1 MAQPIQ
7 IGVPMT
13 SWDVGDMLA
22 GSSQGRAVR
31 VPGSISPELMVFA
44 QKGDGKKSS
53 VPFWTSVG
61 SIIPGLAAIAT
72 SGSANDLIA
81 GTIPPLRF
89 PALTGDVTTP
99 RGSLATTISPNA
111 VSNGKL
117 AKMPPMTIK
126 GNNSIL
132 DADPKDLTVAEVNA
146 MGIGGG
152 GGGSG
157 TVTSVGLSM
166 PTIFSV
172 AGSPVTAAGTFT
184 VTLAN
189 EAANTVWAGPATG
202 APATPTFRALVIA
215 DIPSLATLY
224 QPIDATLTA
233 LSALADAVG
242 FLHNDGAGNLTW
254 AAAGTGTVTSVS
266 VVSANGF
273 AGTVA
278 TATTTP
284 AITLSTSITGVLKG
298 NGTALSAAVAAT
310 DYVAPGAITADG
322 ITMSTARL
330 LGRTTAGTGA
340 IEEIT
345 VGSGLTLS
353 AGALTATGGT
363 GDFVGPASAT
373 DNAVVR
379 FDGTTGKLGQNS
391 LFIVDDSGNVS
402 DGGTLPAN
410 TALYFERTG
419 FAIAT
424 LNSTGQDA
432 RLRLQ
437 RADNTKSA
445 WLEFIRNDNGT
456 EWLMGAPWNGT
467 TPSGTEFTI
476 DYWDGSVEHPFFLL
490 STAGALKFNAYTTA
504 GLLSND
510 ASGNVTTATVG
521 SGLSLSAGV
530 LSATGGGGTPA
541 GSNTQIQFN
550 NSGAFGASAD
560 LTWGGS
566 TSGLTVSG
574 NPLAGTNPTF
584 KITDSNANEP
594 VWMRVEQSNI
604 SAAFELGVA
613 GAAGQFLTDAHAGD
627 GIFKG
632 FGAGGPGMA
641 IGGGPTSPAT
651 SLYIKY
657 VSGSKG
663 RVIVGGVTD
672 DGANDLQV
680 LDNAFIKNSLTIGNG
695 LGAGPFLKINSSTY
709 TLLQYARG
717 GASKFSTGTANAA
730 NDFITGTVQDDMA
743 FKSDASKSIVFS
755 TDNGTSILMKLI
767 AGQGGIFLGDQSGTP
782 STPTGGGVLFV
793 SSGALKW
800 IGSSGTI
807 TTIAAA

>member
-132 DADPKDLTVAEVNA
+132 PDDPKDLTVAEVNA

-184 VTLAN
+184 VTLAT
-189 EAANTVWAGPATG
+189 EAANTVWAGPGTG
-202 APATPTFRALVIA
+202 APATPTFRGLVIA

-242 FLHNDGAGNLTW
+242 FLHNDGAGMLAWST
-254 AAAGTGTVTSVS
+254 A
-266 VVSANGF
+266 VVPG
-273 AGTVA
+273 
-278 TATTTP
+278 
-284 AITLSTSITGVLKG
+284 SITTSGL
-298 NGTALSAAVAAT
+298 TQ
-310 DYVAPGAITADG
+310 
-322 ITMSTARL
+322 STARI

-345 VGSGLTLS
+345 VGSGLTLT
-353 AGALTATGGT
+353 AGALTATGGGT

-391 LFIVDDSGNVS
+391 TVTIDDNGNTVIGTSTPAGIGLTFQTSAYGFIQFKRSGTANASWGVAGGANDFITGSVVDDMC
-402 DGGTLPAN
+402 
-410 TALYFERTG
+410 Y
-419 FAIAT
+419 
-424 LNSTGQDA
+424 
-432 RLRLQ
+432 
-437 RADNTKSA
+437 
-445 WLEFIRNDNGT
+445 RNDANKNIIFSTDNG
-456 EWLMGAPWNGT
+456 A
-467 TPSGTEFTI
+467 S
-476 DYWDGSVEHPFFLL
+476 
-490 STAGALKFNAYTTA
+490 AGLKIIAATNLIQIPKYTTA

-632 FGAGGPGMA
+632 FGVGGPGMA
-641 IGGGPTSPAT
+641 IGGGPISPAT

-657 VSGSKG
+657 VSGAKG

-672 DGANDLQV
+672 DGTNDLQV

-695 LGAGPFLKINSSTY
+695 SGAGPFLKINSSTY
-709 TLLQYARG
+709 TLLQYARAG
-717 GASKFSTGTANAA
+717 SSKFSTGTANAT
-730 NDFITGTVQDDMA
+730 NDFITGTVQDDIA
-743 FKSDASKSIVFS
+743 FKSDASKSILFS
-755 TDNGTSILMKLI
+755 TDNGSGFAMRLG
-767 AGQGGIFLGDQSGTP
+767 AG
-782 STPTGGGVLFV
+782 TGGAIEFGQLTLTTGL
-793 SSGALKW
+793 S
-800 IGSSGTI
+800 I
-807 TTIAAA
+807 TTATKTFPLTINGTVVNVLCQ

>member
-1 MAQPIQ
+1 MMAWS
-7 IGVPMT
+7 T
-13 SWDVGDMLA
+13 
-22 GSSQGRAVR
+22 AV
-31 VPGSISPELMVFA
+31 VPGSI
-44 QKGDGKKSS
+44 
-53 VPFWTSVG
+53 T
-61 SIIPGLAAIAT
+61 T
-72 SGSANDLIA
+72 SG
-81 GTIPPLRF
+81 
-89 PALTGDVTTP
+89 LT
-99 RGSLATTISPNA
+99 
-111 VSNGKL
+111 
-117 AKMPPMTIK
+117 
-126 GNNSIL
+126 
-132 DADPKDLTVAEVNA
+132 
-146 MGIGGG
+146 
-152 GGGSG
+152 
-157 TVTSVGLSM
+157 
-166 PTIFSV
+166 
-172 AGSPVTAAGTFT
+172 
-184 VTLAN
+184 
-189 EAANTVWAGPATG
+189 
-202 APATPTFRALVIA
+202 
-215 DIPSLATLY
+215 
-224 QPIDATLTA
+224 Q
-233 LSALADAVG
+233 
-242 FLHNDGAGNLTW
+242 
-254 AAAGTGTVTSVS
+254 
-266 VVSANGF
+266 
-273 AGTVA
+273 
-278 TATTTP
+278 
-284 AITLSTSITGVLKG
+284 
-298 NGTALSAAVAAT
+298 
-310 DYVAPGAITADG
+310 
-322 ITMSTARL
+322 STARI

-345 VGSGLTLS
+345 VGSGLTLT
-353 AGALTATGGT
+353 AGALTATGGGT
-363 GDFVGPASAT
+363 GDFLGPASAT

-391 LFIVDDSGNVS
+391 TVTIDDNGNTVIGTSTPAGIGLTFQTSAYGFIQFKRSGTANASWGVAGGANDFITGSVVDDMC
-402 DGGTLPAN
+402 
-410 TALYFERTG
+410 Y
-419 FAIAT
+419 
-424 LNSTGQDA
+424 
-432 RLRLQ
+432 
-437 RADNTKSA
+437 
-445 WLEFIRNDNGT
+445 RNDANKNIIFSTDNG
-456 EWLMGAPWNGT
+456 A
-467 TPSGTEFTI
+467 S
-476 DYWDGSVEHPFFLL
+476 
-490 STAGALKFNAYTTA
+490 AGLKIIAATNLIQIPKYTTA

-566 TSGLTVSG
+566 TSGLIVSG

-767 AGQGGIFLGDQSGTP
+767 SGHGGIFLGDQSGTP

>member
-1 MAQPIQ
+1 MADINIPTQ
-7 IGVPMT
+7 IT
-13 SWDVGDMLA
+13 DWNVGDILA
-22 GSSQGRAVR
+22 GSAPGRSAR
-31 VPGSISPELMVFA
+31 IPGSTSAELKVFA
-44 QKGDGKKSS
+44 QKGDGKNSAK
-53 VPFWTSVG
+53 PFWTSVG

-99 RGSLATTISPNA
+99 GGSLATTISQNA

-117 AKMPPMTIK
+117 AKMPPMTLK
-126 GNNSIL
+126 GNNTIL
-132 DADPKDLTVAEVNA
+132 AADPKDLTVAEVNA

-166 PTIFSV
+166 PAIFSV

-184 VTLAN
+184 VTLAT
-189 EAANTVWAGPATG
+189 EAANTVWAGPGTG
-202 APATPTFRALVIA
+202 APATPTFRGLVIA

-242 FLHNDGAGNLTW
+242 FLHNDGAGMLAWST
-254 AAAGTGTVTSVS
+254 A
-266 VVSANGF
+266 VVPG
-273 AGTVA
+273 
-278 TATTTP
+278 
-284 AITLSTSITGVLKG
+284 SITTSGL
-298 NGTALSAAVAAT
+298 TQ
-310 DYVAPGAITADG
+310 
-322 ITMSTARL
+322 STARI

-345 VGSGLTLS
+345 VGSGLTLT
-353 AGALTATGGT
+353 AGALTATGGGT
-363 GDFVGPASAT
+363 GDFLGPASAT

-391 LFIVDDSGNVS
+391 TVTIDDNGNTVIGTSTPAGIGLTFQTSAYGFIQFKRSGTANASWGVAGGANDFITGSVVDDMC
-402 DGGTLPAN
+402 
-410 TALYFERTG
+410 Y
-419 FAIAT
+419 
-424 LNSTGQDA
+424 
-432 RLRLQ
+432 
-437 RADNTKSA
+437 
-445 WLEFIRNDNGT
+445 RNDANKNIIFSTDNG
-456 EWLMGAPWNGT
+456 A
-467 TPSGTEFTI
+467 S
-476 DYWDGSVEHPFFLL
+476 
-490 STAGALKFNAYTTA
+490 AGLKIIAATNLIQIPKYTTA

-767 AGQGGIFLGDQSGTP
+767 SGHGGIFLGDQSGTP